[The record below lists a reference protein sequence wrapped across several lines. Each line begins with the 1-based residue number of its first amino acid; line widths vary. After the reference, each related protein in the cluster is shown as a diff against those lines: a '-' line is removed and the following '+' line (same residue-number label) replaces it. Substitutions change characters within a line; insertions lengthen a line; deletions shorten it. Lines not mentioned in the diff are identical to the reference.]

1 MPKCKK
7 KQYFEATT
15 LHLEMI
21 VYTPTAAR
29 SLSLFKTPFEQSL
42 SPKNRWVRMAD
53 LVPWDDLAAVFFSS
67 MSPGE
72 GRPSVD
78 LRIVLGVLLV
88 KHIENLSDERAIE
101 YVQENIY
108 AQYFVGLS
116 SFQVEPVFVPHLLVT
131 IRKRLGK
138 AGSARLNDLL
148 IEQAVRVKAIK
159 HRQRPSDKRPPS
171 APPTQ
176 TSAGEPQ
183 AADSEAS
190 EDSASEVQASSAV
203 RNRGTL
209 IVDATVAPVR
219 IAYPTDTRLLSECR
233 RISEGL
239 IDVLYQAH
247 PENWPVKP
255 RTYRR
260 KAERQ
265 SVAFSKKRRRSK
277 KDVRRALRQQL
288 GYVRRNLK
296 TINAMLDLMEAKG
309 QSCPWL
315 HAQRRH
321 FWIIQE
327 VYRQQWLMY
336 NDGRRRVDD
345 RLVSIAQPHIRPIKR
360 GKGGGKDTEFGPK
373 INASLTEGFVRADQ
387 IDFNAFNEANL
398 LEQQIEGYRARF
410 GYYPGRV
417 LADKIYWT
425 RANRKWLKDRH
436 IEIGGVPMGRKA
448 KRSKYEKE
456 KDRKR
461 NNQRSEV
468 EGKFGEAKSRYGMDQ
483 LQTRL
488 PRTTNAEVSLIFLA
502 INLVQLLRKVGKEG
516 VLIYLRGIRAAMQRV
531 DGVFSGINQ
540 RVSFVSRLYS
550 NNHQALMLGSESF

>member
-1 MPKCKK
+1 
-7 KQYFEATT
+7 
-15 LHLEMI
+15 MI
-21 VYTPTAAR
+21 VYTPAADR
-29 SLSLFKTPFEQSL
+29 TLSLFKTPFEQSL

-53 LVPWDDLAAVFFSS
+53 LVPWDELAAVFFSS
-67 MSPGE
+67 MSAGE

-116 SFQVEPVFVPHLLVT
+116 SFQVDPVFVPHLLVT

-138 AGSARLNDLL
+138 EGSAQLNDLL
-148 IEQAVRVKAIK
+148 IEQAVRVKALK
-159 HRQRPSDKRPPS
+159 HRQRPSDKTPPS
-171 APPTQ
+171 EPP
-176 TSAGEPQ
+176 AKEEVEQ
-183 AADSEAS
+183 AQAS
-190 EDSASEVQASSAV
+190 ENELPAAPSETVSASPEV

-219 IAYPTDTRLLSECR
+219 IAYPTDTRLLSDSR

-239 IDVLYQAH
+239 IDVLYQAY

-260 KAERQ
+260 KAEQQ
-265 SVAFSKKRRRSK
+265 SVAFSKKRRKSK
-277 KDVRRALRQQL
+277 KEVRRALRQQL
-288 GYVRRNLK
+288 NYVRRNLK
-296 TINAMLDLMEAKG
+296 TINAMLDLLEAKG

-315 HAQRRH
+315 HAQRRY

-327 VYRQQWLMY
+327 VYRQQRLMY
-336 NDGRRRVDD
+336 DDGRRRVDD
-345 RLVSIAQPHIRPIKR
+345 RLVSIVQPHVRPIKR

-373 INASLTEGFVRADQ
+373 VNASLTEGFVRADQ

-398 LEQQIEGYRARF
+398 LPQQIEGYRARF

-425 RANRKWLKDRH
+425 RTNRKWLKDRY
-436 IEIGGVPMGRKA
+436 IEIGGVPIGRKA
-448 KRSKYEKE
+448 KRIKYEKE
-456 KDRKR
+456 KERKR

-468 EGKFGEAKSRYGMDQ
+468 EGKFGQARD
-483 LQTRL
+483 
-488 PRTTNAEVSLIFLA
+488 A
-502 INLVQLLRKVGKEG
+502 
-516 VLIYLRGIRAAMQRV
+516 RA
-531 DGVFSGINQ
+531 S
-540 RVSFVSRLYS
+540 
-550 NNHQALMLGSESF
+550 